1 MTYEIIKD
9 KPPIWDKLKSIFPN
23 ADENTVAVTYGDKI
37 YCKEDMSEDLLA
49 HELTHVRQQG
59 EMGRD
64 IWWDRYLSDP
74 EFVYEMEL
82 EAYRKQL
89 QVLNKKYKDRNK
101 QYRLKLTIAQI
112 LSGPLYNNV
121 RTKYT
126 ALTDLGL

>member
-1 MTYEIIKD
+1 MNYEIIKD

-37 YCKEDMSEDLLA
+37 YCKEDMTEDLLA

-74 EFVYEMEL
+74 VFVYEMEL

-89 QVLNKKYKDRNK
+89 QVLYKKHKDRNTRYK
-101 QYRLKLTIAQI
+101 YHLTIARI
-112 LSGPLYNNV
+112 LGGPLYNNV
-121 RTKYT
+121 KSVAN
-126 ALTDLGL
+126 ALTDLNI